1 MFNTAF
7 PFDEK
12 QALIHAMQQV
22 PAATGGEINQE
33 QSSNSDSDSAM
44 LKEELEQYGE
54 EDSEDESIRALEE
67 RENSA
72 LARKRQVKMANK
84 QAG

>member
-12 QALIHAMQQV
+12 RALINAMQQV

-44 LKEELEQYGE
+44 LRQELIEQYGE
-54 EDSEDESIRALEE
+54 EDSDYDTI
-67 RENSA
+67 
-72 LARKRQVKMANK
+72 
-84 QAG
+84 